1 MQLLLR
7 HAWLFVLFL
16 GGLVLGDGVQ
26 ERSAA
31 PDFGDRR
38 VEQFVLVWPHAT
50 AMPAAEATAS
60 DALAKAVR
68 ARHIGLVEIRHD
80 SFGGAPQLEVEVDY
94 PFENLQV
101 LAVECLDPRS
111 PRMVWR
117 EVSDGAGRTV
127 MAEWSP
133 RSEELRVR
141 EWGIDG
147 SLRETKQTRSG
158 AVMPQYLL
166 ELIRS
171 GSVTSGSF
179 EVFSP
184 LSHDLERWILE
195 CSYRREHAAATTYLR
210 QAELRREDGTLV
222 GRYVY
227 RGQDLIEFQ
236 WQEGGAVARR
246 LAPARFAELR
256 ALWGFP
262 ASHGAAGTLPEESSV
277 ASPLD
282 AAVRTE
288 DNPRP
293 RVKDA

>member
-16 GGLVLGDGVQ
+16 GGLVLGDGAQ
-26 ERSAA
+26 ERASAPVVA
-31 PDFGDRR
+31 GQR
-38 VEQFVLVWPHAT
+38 VEQFVLVWPHST
-50 AMPAAEATAS
+50 AMPAGLGTASEALAEAA
-60 DALAKAVR
+60 R
-68 ARHIGLVEIRHD
+68 ARQLGLVEIRRD
-80 SFGGAPQLEVEVDY
+80 SFSGSPQLEVEIDY

-111 PRMVWR
+111 PRLVWR
-117 EVSDGAGRTV
+117 EVSDGAGRTL
-127 MAEWSP
+127 MAEWTA
-133 RSEELRVR
+133 RNEELRVR

-171 GSVTSGSF
+171 GAVTSGSF
-179 EVFSP
+179 EVFAP
-184 LSHDLERWILE
+184 LSHALEHWTLKT
-195 CSYRREHAAATTYLR
+195 SYRRERAAATTYLR
-210 QAELRREDGTLV
+210 QAELRRDDGTLA

-227 RGQDLIEFQ
+227 RGEDLLEFQ

-246 LAPARFAELR
+246 LAPAEFAELR
-256 ALWGFP
+256 ARWGFP
-262 ASHGAAGTLPEESSV
+262 ASAGSDPAPLGEGTG

-282 AAVRTE
+282 AAARNG
-288 DNPRP
+288 DNPRS